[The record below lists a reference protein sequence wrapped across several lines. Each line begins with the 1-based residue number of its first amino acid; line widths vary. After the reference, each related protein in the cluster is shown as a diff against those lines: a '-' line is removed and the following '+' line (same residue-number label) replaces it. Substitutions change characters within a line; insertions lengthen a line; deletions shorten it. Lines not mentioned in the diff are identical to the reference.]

1 MQNFY
6 NEYSIY
12 KLPQM
17 KMRTFLLLMYYQL
30 PNIRNCF
37 ILSPRK
43 DVHCLTNKRINMY
56 LLKYINT
63 VIVTATNMKTY
74 QQEAY
79 SQLHSRLQDSDQS
92 HLLDTFQSFE
102 QYHDLSVY
110 SVHGLIHITFLL
122 LALSNQT
129 DSGCLRVRHLNQIP
143 IQIINS
149 SKNELI
155 VLLPLYLITVQ
166 QSNYNQNNL
175 IFTDLLLV

>member
-1 MQNFY
+1 
-6 NEYSIY
+6 
-12 KLPQM
+12 M
-17 KMRTFLLLMYYQL
+17 KRRTFLLLRYYQP
-30 PNIRNCF
+30 PNIRNFF

-43 DVHCLTNKRINMY
+43 DIHCLTNNRINMY

-79 SQLHSRLQDSDQS
+79 SQPHSRLWDSDQS

-102 QYHDLSVY
+102 QYHDLSIY

-122 LALSNQT
+122 LALSDQT
-129 DSGCLRVRHLNQIP
+129 DSGCLRVRHLNQVQ

-155 VLLPLYLITVQ
+155 VLLLLYLITVQ
-166 QSNYNQNNL
+166 QSNYKQNNL

>member
-1 MQNFY
+1 
-6 NEYSIY
+6 
-12 KLPQM
+12 M
-17 KMRTFLLLMYYQL
+17 KRRKFILLRYYQP
-30 PNIRNCF
+30 PNIRNFF

-43 DVHCLTNKRINMY
+43 DVHFLTNNRINKY
-56 LLKYINT
+56 LLKYINK

-79 SQLHSRLQDSDQS
+79 SQPHSRLWDSDQN

-102 QYHDLSVY
+102 QYHDLSIY

-129 DSGCLRVRHLNQIP
+129 DSGCLQVRHLNQVQ

-149 SKNELI
+149 SKHELI
-155 VLLPLYLITVQ
+155 VLIDCIALFNHSQIISKIT
-166 QSNYNQNNL
+166 
-175 IFTDLLLV
+175 